1 MNDHPMSRRVFD
13 QVVRSACLIAV
24 EGHDLARVGTGAD
37 VAVVE
42 VV

>member
-13 QVVRSACLIAV
+13 RVVLPACLIAV